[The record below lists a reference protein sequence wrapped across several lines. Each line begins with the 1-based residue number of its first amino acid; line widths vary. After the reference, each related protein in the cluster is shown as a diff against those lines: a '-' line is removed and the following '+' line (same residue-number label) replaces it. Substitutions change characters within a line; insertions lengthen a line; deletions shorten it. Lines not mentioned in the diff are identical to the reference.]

1 MSLPNYGAIALV
13 HNYADRVSLAGNYSS
28 LGRKP
33 AFPRQETGV
42 PSAGN
47 RRSLG
52 RKPAFPRQ
60 ETGVPS
66 AGNCNMLYN
75 KRLQTLSVAETSA
88 SQKLA

>member
-47 RRSLG
+47 
-52 RKPAFPRQ
+52 
-60 ETGVPS
+60 
-66 AGNCNMLYN
+66 CNMLYN